1 MLYGRGTERAAVDRL
16 LAAAGG
22 GRAGA
27 LVLRGEPGIGKS
39 ALLDAA
45 ADAAAGWRVLRAA
58 GVESEARLPHAV
70 LSQLLAPVLGEL
82 DGLPG
87 PQRAALERT
96 LGLADGPAGNRL
108 LVGLAVLTLLGD
120 LAERQPVL
128 ALVDDLQWA
137 DPESAAVLRLAAR
150 RLGAERVA
158 LLLATREDDGPDPAG
173 LPDLRIGPL
182 AAPDAAALLHH
193 LAPELADPARVLAA
207 AAGNPLA
214 LRELPHGTG
223 AGALPPAGRLR
234 LAYHGQVSRLPGRT
248 QRWLLLAAL
257 EETGALEVLLRAAA
271 ESGLDAADLAPA
283 EEQGLLEVDL
293 TAGRVTFRHPLL
305 RSAVADRAPLVDRLA
320 AHRALAAAHGPA
332 EPLRRAWHRA
342 LAATGRDADAAGELA
357 AAAGAAAARGGHT
370 GASAAYERAA
380 RLSPDPDLARRW
392 TVEAVEA
399 ALEAGEVDRAERL
412 ALAADRPDTDPVT
425 RAHLLFARGVAEFWR
440 GEHGPAHRRL
450 TEAAALVADPHPG
463 PAARVLVQA
472 VHVAWYDGL
481 PAVRDTLAALTA
493 LPLPADDPLDPV
505 VRYLAAALGPLV
517 GEPEPEPEPGAGPA
531 GGGGAGAR
539 AAGGGGPTLPE
550 AERAARAAGAA
561 VPVDL
566 TLACGAGLVPGHD
579 AEVLDLAR
587 RLVREGREAGA
598 FGTLPTLLFFLAE
611 AELFDGR
618 PGLAADHAAEALG
631 LARDTGQPLWT
642 GQLHGFLAYLAAV
655 RGDADPCREQA
666 AAAFARGG
674 AGTPWARW
682 ALGVLD
688 LGAGRAEDAFG
699 QLAALTGGPH
709 AHHVSAVRAVPDLV
723 EAAVR
728 LRRGERTAGPLAGF
742 ERWAARAD
750 RPWARALVHRC
761 HALLAPD
768 ESAEDR
774 YLAALAE
781 HAEQPRPW
789 EQARTELLYGEW
801 LRRGRRKAEA
811 RAPLRSAEQALRRLG
826 AGPWAER
833 ARLELEATGGPAAAG
848 PDRTVAGLTPQES
861 QIVRLAAQGLSN
873 REIAAQLFLSARTVG
888 HHLYK
893 AYPKLGVGSRTDLA
907 AVLPALS

>member
-16 LAAAGG
+16 LAAATG

-39 ALLDAA
+39 ALLDAVAGA
-45 ADAAAGWRVLRAA
+45 ATGWRVLRAA
-58 GVESEARLPHAV
+58 GVESEASLPYAV

-96 LGLADGPAGNRL
+96 LGLADGPPGDRL

-120 LAERQPVL
+120 LADHRPVL
-128 ALVDDLQWA
+128 VLLDDEQWA
-137 DPESAAVLRLAAR
+137 DPESAAALRLAAR

-158 LLLATREDDGPDPAG
+158 LLLATRDDGPDRTG
-173 LPDLRIGPL
+173 LPELRVEPL
-182 AAPDAAALLHH
+182 AEPDAAALLASV
-193 LAPELADPARVLAA
+193 APGLADPAAVLRAA
-207 AAGNPLA
+207 RGNPLA
-214 LRELPHGTG
+214 LRELPAAG
-223 AGALPPAGRLR
+223 ASGALPPAGRLR
-234 LAYHGQVSRLPGRT
+234 LAYHGQVSRLPAAA

-257 EETGALEVLLRAAA
+257 EESGELEVLLRAAQD
-271 ESGLDAADLAPA
+271 SGLAPDDLAPA
-283 EEQGLLEVDL
+283 ERQGLLSVDL
-293 TAGRVTFRHPLL
+293 AAGRVAFRHPLL
-305 RSAVADRAPLVDRLA
+305 RSALVDRAPLADRLD
-320 AHRALAAAHGPA
+320 AHRALAGAYRPDQA
-332 EPLRRAWHRA
+332 LRRAWHRA
-342 LAATGRDADAAGELA
+342 LAAGGRDAGAAAELA
-357 AAAGAAAARGGHT
+357 AAAGAAASRGGHT

-380 RLSPDPDLARRW
+380 RLSPDPELARKW

-399 ALEAGEVDRAERL
+399 ALEAGEVERAERL
-412 ALAADRPDTDPVT
+412 AAAADRPDADPVT

-440 GEHGPAHRRL
+440 GENRSAHRRL
-450 TEAAALVADPHPG
+450 TDAAALVAEEHPG

-472 VHVAWYDGL
+472 VHVAWYDEL
-481 PAVRDTLAALTA
+481 PSVRRALASLAG
-493 LPLPADDPLDPV
+493 LPLPDGDPLAPV
-505 VRYLAAALGPLV
+505 ARYLAAALG
-517 GEPEPEPEPGAGPA
+517 GADGPS
-531 GGGGAGAR
+531 
-539 AAGGGGPTLPE
+539 LPE

-566 TLACGAGLVPGHD
+566 VLPCGAGLVPGHD
-579 AEVLDLAR
+579 AEVLDLSR
-587 RLVREGREAGA
+587 RLVREARESGA

-618 PGLAADHAAEALG
+618 PALAADHAAEALR
-631 LARDTGQPLWT
+631 LAQDSGQPLWT
-642 GQLHGFLAYLAAV
+642 GQLHGFQAYLAAA
-655 RGDADPCREQA
+655 RGEAGPCREQA

-682 ALGVLD
+682 GLGLLD
-688 LGAGRAEDAFG
+688 LGAGRAEDAHG
-699 QLAALTGGPH
+699 QLAALTGG
-709 AHHVSAVRAVPDLV
+709 AHGYHVCAVRAVPDLV

-728 LRRGERTAGPLAGF
+728 LRRGEECAEPLARF
-742 ERWAARAD
+742 ERWAERSG

-768 ESAEDR
+768 EFAEDL
-774 YLAALAE
+774 YLRALAR

-801 LRRGRRKAEA
+801 LRRVRRRAEA

-833 ARLELEATGGPAAAG
+833 ARLELDATGAPAAAG
-848 PDRTVAGLTPQES
+848 PARTVAGLTPQES

-873 REIAAQLFLSARTVG
+873 RDIAAQLFLSARTVG

-893 AYPKLGVGSRTDLA
+893 AYPKLGVSSRTDLA
-907 AVLPALS
+907 EVLPALS